1 MAEYSSYITLG
12 FSILL
17 GVFVLFGFLWGIIR
31 GLKKTAGRGIFLL
44 VTSIILIFVA
54 VPITSLILKI
64 KINCNIV
71 TEDMELVGSYNIAE
85 ILTEYMKSLIG
96 TDFIEKYPDFA
107 SIIVNFGIMLV
118 NSIVYLVL
126 FWFLKW
132 LLLPLNSIFTKL
144 VFKPYKYEIVENEK
158 TGKKKKKKVKVKK
171 HRLLGGL
178 VGVAVGL
185 VVTFNTM
192 LPLWGMLD
200 IAGTVNNLKL
210 ENMGESSTNVE
221 ELTNGAITDLT
232 DAYRASAMS
241 FATKYTGLEYMGLL
255 GFDGVTTTKLDDER
269 VTLRTEVKSVVSTVQ
284 NIDNLMGK
292 YNTYMEDN
300 FESITQDELNSLI
313 AETKIAVNKCKEVK
327 IVDCLADY
335 MLPLVCSYVLKTDME
350 ITSNPTIDALVKET
364 LKVLIERSGINL
376 MDELNRLIDIAEYT
390 NEQGLLIKVIK
401 GDTSKPLELLDSL
414 EDDFAKNLMTKV
426 FALQTVDTTLTH
438 IFNIGLTYFDQIAN
452 FGYDEED
459 ALTKETVTT
468 GLTNLMDDT
477 FKLAKSLDE
486 SSSIYFTFDSIK
498 PLGKLLNTIKSSGLI
513 NETTYTNI
521 VDFTCQKL
529 KEMAGEIV
537 PAEFTD
543 VFNNQ
548 LVEGFKDIT
557 NWETEMNAISEVIDI
572 LRDKENGII
581 GEVTEG
587 YTLRQG
593 SSIHFTLNEATLINL
608 GKALDKLEETT
619 IFGAKV
625 SQTTK
630 ETSSSEEG
638 TEESK
643 ASKTTTETQSYDGTS
658 VTKLIASICSY
669 INNNM
674 LGSEGALSE
683 YKEVVSS
690 IRVNTIKAEHSHAT
704 DTDFF
709 ESEMKEISPL
719 IVKLGNIISSGN
731 VELDSSLGTALD
743 KAKYSTLLGDDTT
756 IIMVEKTI
764 NLLSDTMLGSDY
776 QYNSDTTTQTLNDK
790 IYELF
795 EGIKTN
801 LQDDKI
807 RNTCR
812 TQNNFWEEEITSYI
826 ALKTIAEESS
836 NISTTSGM
844 LELADEL
851 DTVYQSTTI
860 PKDKLNGVIAFTV
873 RSLKTG
879 DTSGI
884 NATIDELIEDIAT
897 AIEAETFNV
906 TGRDYTNYWQV
917 ELKHIS
923 DLSNTDFS
931 TINEEADYRNIGLAL
946 DKVLKGYTT
955 MEDNSIVLGNDEDGT
970 YTRASYLINKT
981 TIQKVISGA
990 ISEMTDTIKGKLED
1004 VTIKTAI
1011 GTALATI
1018 SDNAK
1023 TNEVRGYSEEL
1034 VNLYKLSN
1042 ISITNSIF
1050 SNLEELQALGKSF
1063 DEIAYNKT
1071 ADKTA
1076 YDKSLNS
1083 AIITREVIG
1092 NLIADVI
1099 PMAKSSDTTKI
1110 DGTINAIATNV
1121 KNITKNDTLI
1131 SWETELQPISSLMTL
1146 KNTNI
1151 TMSDIKMDGKT
1162 LQDDGTFSASDLG
1175 GNALILV
1182 ADTLDKIAFK
1192 NNGTSYLGTN
1202 SLIITRA
1209 NLKDL
1214 VAGILAERKVT
1225 GDSISSEDEIM
1236 NDIIDNTTGKINTEK
1251 TITTGK
1257 FNTFKEAFTELLNTN
1272 GQIDKLKNEFS
1283 SKVTFS
1289 NITTAQAQS
1298 LDNSLANWKET
1309 KICGAETTKKLAK
1322 LLLENVSTSLQN
1334 LPSLGSTTFN
1344 NTEIGKYIVALQSHY
1359 ETTEASEIVYVDSAS
1374 TDNTKLTNDGNAK
1387 SDSNEYIFT
1396 NAFERI
1402 VNTYKALYPTT

>member
-31 GLKKTAGRGIFLL
+31 GLKKTAGRGVFLL
-44 VTSIILIFVA
+44 VTSIVLIFVA

-64 KINCNIV
+64 KISCNIV

-126 FWFLKW
+126 FWLLKW

-144 VFKPYKYEIVENEK
+144 VFKPYQYKIVENEE

-200 IAGTVNNLKL
+200 IAGTVNSLKL

-221 ELTNGAITDLT
+221 ELTDGAITDLT

-313 AETKIAVNKCKEVK
+313 AETKIAVNKCEEVK

-414 EDDFAKNLMTKV
+414 EDDFAKNLMNKV

-452 FGYDEED
+452 FGYEEGD
-459 ALTKETVTT
+459 LTKETVTT

-486 SSSIYFTFDSIK
+486 STSIYFTFDSIK

-513 NETTYTNI
+513 NETTYQNI
-521 VDFTCQKL
+521 VKFACEKL
-529 KEMAGEIV
+529 QEMSSEMV

-548 LVEGFKDIT
+548 LVEGFKNIT
-557 NWETEMNAISEVIDI
+557 DWEIEMNAISEVIDI

-593 SSIHFTLNEATLINL
+593 SSIHFTLNEQTLVNI
-608 GKALDKLEETT
+608 GKALDKLEETA

-625 SQTTK
+625 SQTTEETTSSG
-630 ETSSSEEG
+630 ETS
-638 TEESK
+638 EESK
-643 ASKTTTETQSYDGTS
+643 ASKATTETTSYDGTT

-674 LGSEGALSE
+674 LNSDGALSE
-683 YKEVVSS
+683 YKEVISS
-690 IRVNTIKAEHSHAT
+690 IRVNTIKAGHSHAT

-743 KAKYSTLLGDDTT
+743 KAKYSTLFGDDTT

-764 NLLSDTMLGSDY
+764 NLLSDTMVGSEDRD
-776 QYNSDTTTQTLNDK
+776 NSDTLNGK

-801 LQDDKI
+801 LQDDEI
-807 RNTCR
+807 RNTCK

-931 TINEEADYRNIGLAL
+931 KIDTEADYRNIGLAL

-955 MEDNSIVLGNDEDGT
+955 MEDNSIVLGNDEGGT
-970 YTRASYLINKT
+970 YTRASYLINRT

-990 ISEMTDTIKGKLED
+990 ISEMTDTIKGKFED

-1011 GTALATI
+1011 GTALASI
-1018 SDNAK
+1018 SSNAR

-1034 VNLYKLSN
+1034 ANLYKLSN
-1042 ISITNSIF
+1042 ISITNDVFENATS
-1050 SNLEELQALGKSF
+1050 LQNLGKSF

-1071 ADKTA
+1071 ADTTA
-1076 YDKSLNS
+1076 YDESLNS

-1110 DGTINAIATNV
+1110 DGTIDAIATNV
-1121 KNITKNDTLI
+1121 ESITENDTLI

-1162 LQDDGTFSASDLG
+1162 LQDDGTFSASDLE

-1182 ADTLDKIAFK
+1182 ADTLDEIAFK

-1209 NLKDL
+1209 NLKGL
-1214 VAGILAERKVT
+1214 VDGILAEQKVT
-1225 GDSISSEDEIM
+1225 TKPISSEDAIL
-1236 NDIIDNTTGKINTEK
+1236 NSIIDNTTDKINTGD
-1251 TITTGK
+1251 TLSNDYFDN
-1257 FNTFKEAFTELLNTN
+1257 FNNAFTELLQTN
-1272 GQIDKLKNEFS
+1272 KQIENMKTLFPNNANLSTIETATAGKLD
-1283 SKVTFS
+1283 T
-1289 NITTAQAQS
+1289 Q
-1298 LDNSLANWKET
+1298 LATWKET
-1309 KICGAETTKKLAK
+1309 KICGAETTRDIAK
-1322 LLLENVSTSLQN
+1322 LLLDNVRSSLI
-1334 LPSLGSTTFN
+1334 STTS
-1344 NTEIGKYIVALQSHY
+1344 TEESAFDAGNYGQYITALKNHY
-1359 ETTEASEIVYVDSAS
+1359 TDTGASNIEYTGS
-1374 TDNTKLTNDGNAK
+1374 TDNLTSFQQKDTIQ
-1387 SDSNEYIFT
+1387 YIFS

-1402 VNTYKALYPTT
+1402 LTVFKASSPTSA

>member
-17 GVFVLFGFLWGIIR
+17 GVFILFGFLWGIIR

-44 VTSIILIFVA
+44 VTSIVLVFVA

-85 ILTEYMKSLIG
+85 ILTEYIKSLIG
-96 TDFIEKYPDFA
+96 TDFIAKYPDFA

-126 FWFLKW
+126 FWLLKW
-132 LLLPLNSIFTKL
+132 LLLPLNSLFTKL
-144 VFKPYKYEIVENEK
+144 VFKPYNYEIVENEK
-158 TGKKKKKKVKVKK
+158 TGKKKKKKVKAKK

-200 IAGTVNNLKL
+200 IASSVNTLKL
-210 ENMGESSTNVE
+210 ENISE
-221 ELTNGAITDLT
+221 EPTDVNTLTDGAITDLT

-255 GFDGVTTTKLDDER
+255 AFDGVTSTKLDNER

-292 YNTYMEDN
+292 YNTYMKNN
-300 FESITQDELNSLI
+300 FETITQDELNSLI

-401 GDTSKPLELLDSL
+401 GDTSDPLQLLNGL
-414 EDDFAKNLMTKV
+414 EDDFAKNLMNKV

-452 FGYDEED
+452 FGYEEGD
-459 ALTKETVTT
+459 LTKETVEN
-468 GLTNLMDDT
+468 GLVNLVDNT
-477 FKLAKSLDE
+477 FKLAKTLDD
-486 SSSIYFTFDSIK
+486 STSIYFTFDSIK
-498 PLGKLLNTIKSSGLI
+498 PLGKLLNTIKSSGLV

-521 VDFTCQKL
+521 VDFTCKKL
-529 KEMAGEIV
+529 KEMSDEIV
-537 PAEFTD
+537 PPEFTD

-557 NWETEMNAISEVIDI
+557 DWETEMNAISEVIDI
-572 LRDKENGII
+572 LRDNENGIL
-581 GEVTEG
+581 GEIKEG
-587 YTLRQG
+587 STLRQG
-593 SSIHFTLNEATLINL
+593 TSFHFTLNEATLINL

-619 IFGAKV
+619 IFGANIT
-625 SQTTK
+625 QTTEETTSSG
-630 ETSSSEEG
+630 ETS
-638 TEESK
+638 EESK
-643 ASKTTTETQSYDGTS
+643 ASKSTTETPSYNGTT

-674 LGSEGALSE
+674 LDSNGALSE
-683 YKEVVSS
+683 YKEVISS
-690 IRVNTIKAEHSHAT
+690 IRENTIKAEHSHAT
-704 DTDFF
+704 DVDFF
-709 ESEMKEISPL
+709 ESEMREISPL

-743 KAKYSTLLGDDTT
+743 KAKYSKLLGNDTT

-776 QYNSDTTTQTLNDK
+776 TYNSDTSTQTLNDK

-795 EGIKTN
+795 NGIRTN
-801 LQDDKI
+801 LQDDEI
-807 RNTCR
+807 RNTSR

-826 ALKTIAEESS
+826 ALKTIAEESG
-836 NISTTSGM
+836 NVSTTSGM

-860 PKDKLNGVIAFTV
+860 PKDKLNGVIAFTI
-873 RSLKTG
+873 RSLKTN
-879 DTSGI
+879 DSSGI
-884 NATIDELIEDIAT
+884 NVTIDKLIEDIAT
-897 AIEAETFNV
+897 AIEAETFEV
-906 TGRDYTNYWQV
+906 AGRNYTNYWQT

-923 DLSNTDFS
+923 NLSNTDFS
-931 TINEEADYRNIGLAL
+931 TINTENDYRQIGLAL
-946 DKVLKGYTT
+946 DKVLLGYTT
-955 MEDNSIVLGNDEDGT
+955 MNDNSIVLGNDPSGT

-981 TIQKVISGA
+981 TIKEVISGA
-990 ISEMTDTIKGKLED
+990 ISEMTGTIQNNFTDT
-1004 VTIKTAI
+1004 TIKTAI
-1011 GTALATI
+1011 GTALASI

-1023 TNEVRGYSEEL
+1023 TNNVAKYSEEL
-1034 VNLYKLSN
+1034 VKLFKLSN

-1050 SNLEELQALGKSF
+1050 ENLEEMQNLGKSF
-1063 DEIAYNKT
+1063 DEIAYKQNESN
-1071 ADKTA
+1071 TA
-1076 YDKSLNS
+1076 YDDNKNS
-1083 AIITREVIG
+1083 AIITRSVIG

-1110 DGTINAIATNV
+1110 NGTIDAIATNV
-1121 KNITKNDTLI
+1121 RTVTTNDTLI
-1131 SWETELQPISSLMTL
+1131 SWETELSPICSLMTL

-1151 TMSDIKMDGKT
+1151 TIDAIKMEGKT
-1162 LQDDGTFSASDLG
+1162 LQDDGTFSAEDLE
-1175 GNALILV
+1175 GNALLSV
-1182 ADTLDKIAFK
+1182 ADTLDEIAFK
-1192 NNGTSYLGTN
+1192 HNGTEYLSTN
-1202 SLIITRA
+1202 SLIIKRE

-1214 VAGILAERKVT
+1214 VAGILAEQKVT
-1225 GDSISSEDEIM
+1225 TEPVSSENEIM
-1236 NDIIDNTTGKINTEK
+1236 NDIIDHTTMYINIDNELSTDYFDDFNLAFVELLQTNKQIENLKTSFPNDANLSSITSADAGKIDTW
-1251 TITTGK
+1251 
-1257 FNTFKEAFTELLNTN
+1257 LNTWQ
-1272 GQIDKLKNEFS
+1272 G
-1283 SKVTFS
+1283 
-1289 NITTAQAQS
+1289 
-1298 LDNSLANWKET
+1298 T
-1309 KICGAETTKKLAK
+1309 KICGAETTRKLAI
-1322 LLLENVSTSLQN
+1322 LLLDNVRSSLISTIGTDASTFDSGEYGQYIIELKSHYTDSTASN
-1334 LPSLGSTTFN
+1334 IEYIGST
-1344 NTEIGKYIVALQSHY
+1344 
-1359 ETTEASEIVYVDSAS
+1359 D
-1374 TDNTKLTNDGNAK
+1374 DLTSFKNGTV
-1387 SDSNEYIFT
+1387 YIFT

-1402 VNTYKALYPTT
+1402 LTVFKASLTPSA